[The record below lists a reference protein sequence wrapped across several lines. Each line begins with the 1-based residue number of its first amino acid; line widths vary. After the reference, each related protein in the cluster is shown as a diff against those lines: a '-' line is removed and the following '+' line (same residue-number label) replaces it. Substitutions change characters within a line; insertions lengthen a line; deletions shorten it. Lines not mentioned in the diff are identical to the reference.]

1 MMTQIYWFRLRLF
14 ALAEELGNMRAA
26 CRIMGVHPSMY
37 YRWRKPVRR
46 WDLDALRPCERC
58 PPQSLH
64 RAPPEQWLCRARPP
78 DHPGGVLPPHLR
90 ARLDS
95 PLHGLRADLAQYLRY
110 YNHDH
115 IGRCTQGRTP
125 AQVLGAAKIWP
136 QRPSR

>member
-64 RAPPEQWLCRARPP
+64 RAPPRAMA
-78 DHPGGVLPPHLR
+78 VSS
-90 ARLDS
+90 AS
-95 PLHGLRADLAQYLRY
+95 
-110 YNHDH
+110 
-115 IGRCTQGRTP
+115 T
-125 AQVLGAAKIWP
+125 
-136 QRPSR
+136 RPSWRSAAAPPSRAP